1 MASAPNRS
9 TSQKDYLKVV
19 WKTSHKIY
27 IVSRFFSSH
36 FIHTIDTNYT
46 NYKYAIDFS

>member
-1 MASAPNRS
+1 MQI
-9 TSQKDYLKVV
+9 QKKYTNLILKVV

-27 IVSRFFSSH
+27 IVSRFFSH

-46 NYKYAIDFS
+46 NYKYEIDFS